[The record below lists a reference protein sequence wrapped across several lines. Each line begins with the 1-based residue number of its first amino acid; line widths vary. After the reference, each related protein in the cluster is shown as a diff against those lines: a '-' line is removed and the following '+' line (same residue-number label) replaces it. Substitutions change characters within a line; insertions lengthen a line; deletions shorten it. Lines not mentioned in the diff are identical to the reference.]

1 MSNGEID
8 RLPVSLLSERYGI
21 VRSAVYTRLESLG
34 IKTQKVGNKAFVNAE
49 QIKLL
54 DELHR
59 VIERGGTTAEFLES
73 RGLEKLE
80 GGTEEEAGLSTELST
95 GQSSDLVQ
103 LVTAI
108 ANIVSQNQP
117 PPAPPDRLAYF
128 RDLEEAA
135 QKGWILKTS
144 EVAYLLDI
152 LPSELQHYGD
162 TFSDAGFVFTRSGYR
177 AGEVAWRVS
186 KPVK

>member
-1 MSNGEID
+1 MNNGEID

-21 VRSAVYTRLESLG
+21 VRSAVYTRLDALG
-34 IKTQKVGNKAFVNAE
+34 IKPQKVGNKAFVTAE
-49 QIKLL
+49 QIKVL
-54 DELHR
+54 DELHQ
-59 VIERGGTTAEFLES
+59 VIERGGTTAEFLEN
-73 RGLEKLE
+73 RGLGKSESR
-80 GGTEEEAGLSTELST
+80 TEEESGLSTGLSI

-108 ANIVSQNQP
+108 ASIISQNQLP
-117 PPAPPDRLAYF
+117 TPPPDRLAYF

-135 QKGWILKTS
+135 QNGWILKTS

-152 LPSELQHYGD
+152 LPSEIQQYGD